1 MEKPLFRQSF
11 LYDTLD
17 MDTEMSPV
25 QFQLPSGLTV
35 RLLKRGLLEVSPEN
49 MTDQTKSIVVSA
61 GVHGNET
68 APMELVDAVIED
80 ILSGKCTVTER
91 CLFMLA
97 HPQATN
103 EQTRFIEDNMNRL
116 FDKRVQSD
124 SIEGKIAS
132 QAMNDVE
139 AFYEGTSPE
148 QRWHLDLHCAIRRSK
163 HLTFAVSPKTTKPTR
178 SRALLDFTAKA
189 RLEAILLSN
198 APTSTFSWYTADAFG
213 AQSLT
218 VELGQ
223 VSPLGESDL
232 SLINDFDTAF
242 RALITNSLEGIEGV
256 DAIPYRV
263 TQTLKRTHDDF
274 DFNFGDDVEN
284 FTRFEHGQVLG
295 HDGDKILFAKV
306 EQEAVVFPN
315 KNVAIGQRAA
325 LMVSEVE
332 TRYENDQLVYD

>member
-11 LYDTLD
+11 LSDTLD
-17 MDTEMSPV
+17 TGAEMAIG
-25 QFQLPSGLTV
+25 QLQLPSGIKI
-35 RLLKRGLLEVSPEN
+35 RLLKRGLLEVVPANIS
-49 MTDQTKSIVVSA
+49 DQTKSIVVSA

-68 APMELVDAVIED
+68 APMELVDNVVSD
-80 ILSGKCTVTER
+80 ILEGKCNIEAR

-97 HPQATN
+97 HPEATN
-103 EQTRFIEDNMNRL
+103 KQIRFIEDNMNRL
-116 FDKRVQSD
+116 FDKRVESD
-124 SIEGKIAS
+124 SLEGKIAKVLMQDVADFFDGVS
-132 QAMNDVE
+132 Q
-139 AFYEGTSPE
+139 E

-163 HLTFAVSPKTTKPTR
+163 HFTFAVSPKTTKPTR
-178 SRALLDFTAKA
+178 SKELIDFGAKA
-189 RLEAILLSN
+189 KLEAILLSN

-232 SLINDFDTAF
+232 SLISDFDIAF
-242 RALITNSLEGIEGV
+242 RGLLTNSLEGIEGV
-256 DAIPYRV
+256 EPTPYRV
-263 TQTLKRTHDDF
+263 TQTLKRTHEDF
-274 DFNFGDDVEN
+274 DFNFSDDIEN

-315 KNVAIGQRAA
+315 KQVAIGHRAA